1 MRNVHTILVGRSR
14 RRWTDNNKLD
24 LKERGLKKWTGLI
37 WLRKGPVAR
46 SCGLG
51 IEPCDSLKDEKFID

>member
-1 MRNVHTILVGRSR
+1 MRNVRKILVGRSR
-14 RRWTDNNKLD
+14 RRWKDNKLD
-24 LKERGLKKWTGLI
+24 IKERGLKKWIGLI

-51 IEPCDSLKDEKFID
+51 SEPCDSLKDEKFLD